1 MIVVRWV
8 LLLRD
13 ETDKRIG
20 TLSTGTEPLGGV
32 RGRSVTSRMHRLLNS
47 CFNMHPDAASIDI
60 VSLEGWRAG
69 AGMDLDLQPLVLT
82 ARKTEET
89 RALSD
94 RALLISFP
102 SPAESEAGHD

>member
-8 LLLRD
+8 LLIRD

-20 TLSTGTEPLGGV
+20 TLSTGTGPLTGV
-32 RGRSVTSRMHRLLNS
+32 RGRKVTSGMHKLLNS
-47 CFNMHPDAASIDI
+47 CFNMHSDAASID
-60 VSLEGWRAG
+60 VVALAG
-69 AGMDLDLQPLVLT
+69 YVPGTGMDLDLQPLVFT

-89 RALSD
+89 RAVSD

-102 SPAESEAGHD
+102 SPAESEAAQ